1 MNGFPLGN
9 FSRSMEVKVC
19 IINRTVNQLI
29 DLFEHKTL
37 PLLVKSTK
45 KPLYCFKALV
55 AGGEEK

>member
-45 KPLYCFKALV
+45 KTVVLFYSS
-55 AGGEEK
+55 GS